1 LKRGVFARAVGLA
14 AAVTLL
20 SSAAF
25 ADDSSSLANLSINR
39 ILGTPNHGDAVQF
52 TDVGQNA
59 ATPGSSSS
67 AFQFAMPIA
76 GVKNAPTLFANVG
89 QVSDADVQAQA
100 LSASDAQVLGLSFK
114 LLGGQ
119 SAVSFIDT
127 APNAKASAFG
137 TASQGPAVFAFY
149 NFPQAQTSSPIG
161 SILGLHTEPAA
172 VAAQVNGTPDNVASA
187 SSLMPFPLVSALSA
201 QGPYWYGGNS
211 PALAGSSVQL
221 SIPLKLASLGVK
233 VRFGEQSLESV
244 QSASLASQILGPA
257 FASASNYNA
266 FNGGMTVALPLL
278 NRRATVSLD
287 GLYETLAQTNGNGLN
302 PNANALPLGIA
313 PTGPASGPIVL
324 YPSATDLQQYVGAA
338 SLALPV
344 SSRLTVK
351 GSFSEQVAGNVDL
364 NALTQSLTQHT
375 TAYAGGLVYNIPKT
389 NSSINLFFNRNV
401 YTDDAVPS
409 STWAQNQQ
417 NLYFSVKF

>member
-1 LKRGVFARAVGLA
+1 MKRGILARAVGLA

-25 ADDSSSLANLSINR
+25 ADDSQSSAYLSIGR
-39 ILGTPNHGDAVQF
+39 ILGGPNHGDVVQF
-52 TDVGQNA
+52 TGVNQA
-59 ATPGSSSS
+59 ATATGSSPS
-67 AFQFAMPIA
+67 FQFSMPLA
-76 GVKNAPTLFANVG
+76 ADKNAPTLFG
-89 QVSDADVQAQA
+89 HTGLVSGTDASQA
-100 LSASDAQVLGLSFK
+100 LSPSDAQVLGLSFK

-119 SAVSFIDT
+119 SAVSFINI
-127 APNAKASAFG
+127 APSARTNALG
-137 TASQGPAVFAFY
+137 MASQGPAVFAFY
-149 NFPQAQTSSPIG
+149 NFPQAQTSSSLG
-161 SILGLHTEPAA
+161 NILGLRTGPAA
-172 VAAQVNGTPDNVASA
+172 LAEQVNATPDNTAPS
-187 SSLMPFPLVSALSA
+187 SSLMAFPLVSSLSA
-201 QGPYWYGGNS
+201 QGPYWYGGNTQ
-211 PALAGSSVQL
+211 ALAGSSVQL
-221 SIPLKLASLGVK
+221 SIPLRLANLGVK
-233 VRFGEQSLESV
+233 VRLGEQSLESV
-244 QSASLASQILGPA
+244 QSTSLASQILGPA

-287 GLYETLAQTNGNGLN
+287 GLYETLAQTNGAGLSGN
-302 PNANALPLGIA
+302 TMPPLGIA
-313 PTGPASGPIVL
+313 PSGMSSGPIVL
-324 YPSATDLQQYVGAA
+324 YPNSTDLQQYVGAA

-351 GSFSEQVAGNVDL
+351 GSFSEQLAGSVDL

-409 STWAQNQQ
+409 NNWAQNQQ